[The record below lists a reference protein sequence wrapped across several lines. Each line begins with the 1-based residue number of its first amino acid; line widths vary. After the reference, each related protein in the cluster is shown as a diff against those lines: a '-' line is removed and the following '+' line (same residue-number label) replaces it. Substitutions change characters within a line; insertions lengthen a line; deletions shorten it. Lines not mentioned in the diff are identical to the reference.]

1 MPRADRR
8 IKTIAGIGGRLEIRR
23 PHATATE
30 TTWPEGILDVGRWQ
44 VRHLV
49 RLTEVTHSGSN
60 GAIKRAIVAR
70 DFNFAV
76 ACPWNSREHAVSTPG
91 LDVLFGFMEQILTGD
106 GSVGYDVGIRFFLG
120 DPLSYTSDAG
130 LDRSAY
136 RCLMYAP
143 LALAEEFVTIC
154 DSSGQ
159 EVVRNDFTGKGDSL
173 LQLYRGS
180 DIQFGA
186 ATAVEATPLP

>member
-8 IKTIAGIGGRLEIRR
+8 IKPIAGIGGRLEIVR

-30 TTWPEGILDVGRWQ
+30 DTWPEGILDVARWQ

-49 RLTEVTHSGSN
+49 RSAEVTHSGSN
-60 GAIKRAIVAR
+60 GSIKRAIVAR

-76 ACPWNSREHAVSTPG
+76 ACPWNSREHAVNTPG
-91 LDVLFGFMEQILTGD
+91 LDVLYGFMEQILTGD

-120 DPLSYTSDAG
+120 DPLSYTTDAG
-130 LDRSAY
+130 LDLSSR

-143 LALAEEFVTIC
+143 LTLAEEFTTIC
-154 DSSGQ
+154 DSTGQ
-159 EVVRNDFTGKGDSL
+159 EVVRNDFTGRGNSL
-173 LQLYRGS
+173 LRLYRGV
-180 DIQFGA
+180 DPVFGA
-186 ATAVEATPLP
+186 ATALEAPPA